1 MKKRNEG
8 FTLVELIVVIAI
20 MAIMLSI
27 FGVSMTLIGRQRVSN
42 GAHEFKETM
51 QLAQMYS
58 KSKGACKMTIQG
70 TSDEG
75 SKVYIY
81 TAANQTDLADPTK
94 CKLGNGP
101 DIINKKISMK
111 VYYKDSSGIEHELEV
126 DENVTVDIFF
136 NRETGGMSEESI
148 FTDGGT
154 VTKGI
159 FTKAVL
165 TNGAK
170 TITLKVAQF
179 TGVVTME

>member
-27 FGVSMTLIGRQRVSN
+27 FGVSMTLVGRQRVSN

-58 KSKGACKMTIQG
+58 KSKGACKMTIEG
-70 TSDEG
+70 TSAEG
-75 SKVYIY
+75 SKIYIY
-81 TAANQTDLADPTK
+81 TAANQTDLADPAK

-101 DIINKKISMK
+101 DLINHKITMT
-111 VYYKDSSGIEHELEV
+111 VYYKDASGLEQKLDV
-126 DENVTVDIFF
+126 DSDVTVDILF

-154 VTKGI
+154 VTKGTL
-159 FTKAVL
+159 TKVVF
-165 TNGAK
+165 TNGTK